1 MKVTPLFGA
10 GIQGR
15 SLVVTAQRRLNCYFE
30 QRPDGDKAGI
40 VVYGTPGLVNLGTM
54 PSVVRRMLGTQS
66 LLYVVA
72 GTTLYSVSTTY
83 TQTALGVLN
92 TNSGTVSMANNPS
105 QIIIVDGVNGYL
117 YTPATNTFA
126 TITSPGFPNGA
137 NTVTFVSGY
146 FVCEQPGSQYF
157 WVSNLYDGS
166 TWNALAFASAA
177 QYSDNIK
184 AVDNLIG
191 NLVLFSEKHTEFWQN
206 VGTTPEPFAPIISA
220 TSEFGIAA
228 IYSRAHV
235 NQTICFLAMNPQG
248 APQVVQITGYNMA
261 VISTPDLDYIM
272 SKMTT
277 VSDAIAISYVVN
289 GHPMYQITF
298 PTDDRSFMY
307 DTATGLW
314 SEMQTGVT
322 TKYSTRH
329 IAQYSTYF
337 AGITV
342 INEANSGK
350 IDKFDTSV
358 YTDNGQIIPREVIT
372 RHGSANFNTFSVDEL
387 YVDMDTGVGL
397 NSGQGVTPTLLLDVS
412 KDNGRTFSTPRQLQ
426 IGELGKYRQRLI
438 ARRFGSSRDF
448 VFRFRMTDPVQ
459 FTITDGAVSIREGEQ

>member
-1 MKVTPLFGA
+1 MKVVPMFGA

-15 SLVVTAQRRLNCYFE
+15 SLPVTAQRRLNCYFE
-30 QRPDGDKAGI
+30 QRPDGDKANI

-54 PSVVRRMLGTQS
+54 PGVIRRMLGTQS

-72 GTTLYSVSTTY
+72 GSNVYSVSTSYART
-83 TQTALGVLN
+83 TIGALN

-105 QIIIVDGVNGYL
+105 QVVIVDGVNGYV

-126 TITSPGFPNGA
+126 QITSPGFPHGA

-184 AVDNLIG
+184 AVDALIG

-206 VGTTPEPFAPIISA
+206 VGTSPEPFAPIISA

-235 NQTICFLAMNPQG
+235 NQTICVLAMNPQG
-248 APQVVQITGYNMA
+248 APQVVQIAGYNIT
-261 VISTPDLDYIM
+261 VISTPDMDYIM
-272 SKMTT
+272 SKMST
-277 VSDAIAISYVVN
+277 VSDAIALSYMVN

-298 PTDDRSFMY
+298 PTADRSFLY
-307 DTATGLW
+307 DTASGLW
-314 SEMQTGVT
+314 SETQTGLT

-329 IAQYSTYF
+329 IAQHSTYF
-337 AGITV
+337 NGYTV
-342 INEANSGK
+342 VSEYNSGN
-350 IDKFDTSV
+350 IDRYDTAT
-358 YTDNGQIIPREVIT
+358 YTDNGAIIPRELIT
-372 RHGSANFNTFSVDEL
+372 RHGSNNFNVFSIDEIYL
-387 YVDMDTGVGL
+387 DMETGVGL
-397 NSGQGVTPTLLLDVS
+397 VSGQGSAPCVMLEVS
-412 KDNGRTFSTPRQLQ
+412 KDNGRTYSTPRQLS
-426 IGELGKYRQRLI
+426 LGALGNYRQRLI

-448 VFRFRMTDPVQ
+448 VFRIRFTDPVQ
-459 FTITDGAVSIREGEQ
+459 FTITDGAVTIREGEQ

>member
-1 MKVTPLFGA
+1 MKVVPLFGA

-15 SLVVTAQRRLNCYFE
+15 SLPVTAQRRLNCYFE
-30 QRPDGDKAGI
+30 QRPDGDKANI

-54 PSVVRRMLGTQS
+54 PDKVRRMLGTQS

-72 GTTLYSVSTTY
+72 GTTLYSVSTSY
-83 TQTALGVLN
+83 VQTALGTLN

-117 YTPATNTFA
+117 YTPATGAFGP
-126 TITSPGFPNGA
+126 ITSPGFPNGA

-146 FVCEQPGSQYF
+146 FVVEQPGSQYF

-206 VGTTPEPFAPIISA
+206 VGSTPEPFAPIISA

-272 SKMTT
+272 YQMGN
-277 VSDAIAISYVVN
+277 VSDAVAISYVVN

-298 PTDDRSFMY
+298 PTADRSFMY
-307 DTATGLW
+307 DTSTGLW
-314 SEMQTGVT
+314 SEMQTGLT
-322 TKYSTRH
+322 TKYATRH

-342 INEANSGK
+342 VSENNSGRVH
-350 IDKFDTSV
+350 KFDTGA
-358 YTDNGQIIPREVIT
+358 YTDNGTTILREVIT
-372 RHGSANFNTFSVDEL
+372 RHGSNQFNNFTIDEL
-387 YVDMDTGVGL
+387 YLDMETGVGL
-397 NSGQGVTPTLLLDVS
+397 TTGQGSVPYLMLDVS
-412 KDNGRTFSTPRQLQ
+412 KDNGRTYSTPRQLS
-426 IGELGKYRQRLI
+426 LGSLGTYRTRVVT
-438 ARRFGSSRDF
+438 RRFGSSRDF
-448 VFRFRMTDPVQ
+448 VFRLRLTDPIQ
-459 FTITDGAVSIREGEQ
+459 FTITDGAVTIREGEQ